1 MKLSVYNSRIYFN
14 KVAETETLIGGK
26 HKVQSKQALI
36 FRACFFKRLNWLLQ
50 TTWHG
55 RNSAN
60 IF

>member
-36 FRACFFKRLNWLLQ
+36 FRACFFKR
-50 TTWHG
+50 
-55 RNSAN
+55 
-60 IF
+60 